1 MKKKG
6 KEKEKIFFEFEQM
19 YKDNN
24 NISSELQRKNDIE
37 CYDKIMESHRNYHSI
52 VYTYV
57 RKFMEIPK
65 IFTIPKVKTML
76 KNFNHMMVFFI
87 LL

>member
-19 YKDNN
+19 YKDN

-65 IFTIPKVKTML
+65 IFTIPKVKSML
-76 KNFNHMMVFFI
+76 KNINHRMIFII

>member
-6 KEKEKIFFEFEQM
+6 KEKETFFFEFEQM
-19 YKDNN
+19 YKDN

-65 IFTIPKVKTML
+65 IFTIPKVKSML